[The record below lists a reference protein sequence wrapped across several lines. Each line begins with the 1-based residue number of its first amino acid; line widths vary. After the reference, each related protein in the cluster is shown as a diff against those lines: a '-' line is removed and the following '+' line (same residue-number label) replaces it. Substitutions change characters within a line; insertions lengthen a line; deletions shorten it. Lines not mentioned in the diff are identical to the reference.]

1 MTISE
6 ALNQGTD
13 ALKNNNIENS
23 QNEAIWILESALSCN
38 YSHILLNKS
47 ENISSEKE
55 KEFFDKIN
63 ERISGVPVQ
72 YILGKWEFYGREYC
86 VGKGV
91 LIPRPETELLVE
103 YALDFLKDKE
113 SPTVIDLCA
122 GTGCIGLTVA
132 SERPDSKVYLVEKYD
147 DAFGYLKQ
155 NAKGIENVQLVKADI
170 LDKSQLSVLPKAD
183 LVLSNPPY
191 IETDEIPS
199 LQKEVQLEPI
209 TALDGGD
216 DGLIFYRAI
225 KDMLPEICKGAV
237 AMECGENQAEII
249 GKIFKTKKILKD
261 FAGINRV
268 VVYEGEN
275 K

>member
-6 ALNQGTD
+6 VLIQGTN

-23 QNEAIWILESALSCN
+23 QNEAIWILEDVLSCT
-38 YSHILLNKS
+38 YSRILFNES
-47 ENISSEKE
+47 ENISSENE
-55 KEFFDKIN
+55 KKFFDKIN
-63 ERISGVPVQ
+63 ERISSVPVQ
-72 YILGKWEFYGREYC
+72 YILGKWDFYGREFY

-103 YALDFLKDKE
+103 YALNFLKDKE

-147 DAFGYLKQ
+147 DAFAYLKK
-155 NAKGIENVQLVKADI
+155 NSIGIKNIELVKADV
-170 LDKSQLSVLPKAD
+170 LDKSQLSMLPKAD

-191 IETDEIPS
+191 IETSEISS
-199 LQKEVQLEPI
+199 LQKEVQLEPV
-209 TALDGGD
+209 TALDGGN
-216 DGLIFYRAI
+216 DGLVFYRAI
-225 KDMLPEICKGAV
+225 KNILPEICKGAA
-237 AMECGENQAEII
+237 AMECGENQSETI
-249 GKIFKTKKILKD
+249 GKIFQTKKFLKD

>member
-6 ALNQGTD
+6 ALNQGVNT
-13 ALKNNNIENS
+13 LKSNNIENS
-23 QNEAIWILESALSCN
+23 QNEAIWILESVLSCT
-38 YSHILLNKS
+38 YSHILFNKS
-47 ENISSEKE
+47 ENISSENE
-55 KEFFDKIN
+55 KKFFDKIN

-72 YILGKWEFYGREYC
+72 YILGKWEFYGREFY

-103 YALDFLKDKE
+103 YALNFLKDKE

-147 DAFGYLKQ
+147 DAYEYLIK
-155 NAKGIENVQLVKADI
+155 NAKGLENVQLIKADV
-170 LDKSQLSVLPKAD
+170 LDKSQLSLLPKSD

-191 IETDEIPS
+191 IETSEISS
-199 LQKEVQLEPI
+199 LQKEVQLEPV

-225 KDMLPEICKGAV
+225 KNILPEICKGAV
-237 AMECGENQAEII
+237 AMECGENQSETI
-249 GKIFKTKKILKD
+249 GKIFQTKKFLKD